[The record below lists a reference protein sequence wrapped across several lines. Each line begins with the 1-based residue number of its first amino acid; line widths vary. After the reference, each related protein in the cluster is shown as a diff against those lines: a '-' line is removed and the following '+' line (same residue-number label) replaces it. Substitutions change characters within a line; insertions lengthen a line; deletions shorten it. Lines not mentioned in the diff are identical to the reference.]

1 MKKKLPIVII
11 AVIALFV
18 IGFISLKLLNIVP
31 QTTVPA
37 DFNLV
42 FRYGVGAKNELNT
55 FDGTYTKDLVMD
67 PPVTV
72 DFKLTEEEI
81 ADIYKKMTDL
91 EVFEITNTAEEGMF
105 VTPCS
110 SYYLKVQQN
119 SVQKEMSWDGCSGK
133 INDKLREFTDYVISI
148 IESKDEY
155 QELPDATGG
164 YD

>member
-11 AVIALFV
+11 AIMALV
-18 IGFISLKLLNIVP
+18 MVGFALLKLLNTVP
-31 QTTVPA
+31 QTTVPE

-42 FRYGVGAKNELNT
+42 FKYGVGAKNELDT

-72 DFKLTEEEI
+72 DFKLSDDELTG
-81 ADIYKKMTDL
+81 IYEKMTDL
-91 EVFEITNTAEEGMF
+91 EVFEITDTAEEGMF
-105 VTPCS
+105 ITPCS

-119 SVQKEMSWDGCSGK
+119 SVQKELSWDNCSGE
-133 INDKLREFTDYVISI
+133 IDSKLQEFTNYVISI

-155 QELPDATGG
+155 KELPDATGG
-164 YD
+164 YL